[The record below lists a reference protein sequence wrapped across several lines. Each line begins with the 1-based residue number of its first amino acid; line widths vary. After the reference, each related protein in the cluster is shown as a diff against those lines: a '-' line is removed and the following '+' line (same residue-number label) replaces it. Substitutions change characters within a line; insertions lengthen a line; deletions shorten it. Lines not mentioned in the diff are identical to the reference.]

1 MQLSVKEAAR
11 LLKVSE
17 TTVYRWIRTGSIP
30 ASQISDQVRLSKA
43 ELLEWATS
51 RKIPVDPEMFGE
63 GPGTNGAQGPVLSEV
78 FRAGGVFH
86 GIQGKNKGDVLLEV
100 LNRLTLPDDMDRNF
114 LRDIFLARESM
125 GSTAIGDGIAIPHVR
140 HPNVLN
146 AIKPMIALCFLDN
159 PIDFEASDGKP
170 VTKLF
175 MLFSP
180 TVRMHLQVLSKLV
193 FLLRNPEFWAALERK
208 APGDELLTIMQKSE
222 ASLPSGR

>member
-43 ELLEWATS
+43 ELLEWASS
-51 RKIPVDPEMFGE
+51 RKIPVDPQMFSE
-63 GPGTNGAQGPVLSEV
+63 ENGSNGQGPRLSDV

-86 GIQGKNKGDVLLEV
+86 GIQGKDKATVLREV
-100 LNRLTLPDDMDRNF
+100 LNRLTLPEDMDRAF
-114 LRDIFLARESM
+114 LCDIFLARESL

-140 HPNVLN
+140 HPNVLQ
-146 AIKPMIALCFLDN
+146 ACTPMIALCFLET
-159 PIDFEASDGKP
+159 PIDFEAADGKP
-170 VTKLF
+170 VRTLF

-180 TVRMHLQVLSKLV
+180 TVRLHLQVLSKLV
-193 FLLRNPEFWAALERK
+193 FLLRNPDFAAALERR
-208 APGDELLTIMQKSE
+208 AQADELIAIIQRAET
-222 ASLPSGR
+222 SLPTPKA